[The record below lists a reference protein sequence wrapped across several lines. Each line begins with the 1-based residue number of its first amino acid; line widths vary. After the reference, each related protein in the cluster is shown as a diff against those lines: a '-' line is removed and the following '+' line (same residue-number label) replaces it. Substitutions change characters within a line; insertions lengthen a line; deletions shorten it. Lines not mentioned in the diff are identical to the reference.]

1 LGVAL
6 KLLANPIVLRMVL
19 GAFAAGLA
27 FLIGTIMIR
36 RMRRRISE
44 EASFTPEAASAE
56 GFPLHTYHAV
66 IQQLKQ
72 QKHQLQS
79 EQQVERRR
87 AKTSENISAAVLS
100 NLSSGVMFFTPD
112 GLLRQA
118 NASARR
124 ILGFAS
130 PLGLKVAQVF
140 RDATALPASGGPA
153 ENVADAI
160 ASSLRENLPFLR
172 LAAQYVTPVG
182 QQRTLEITVSAVYAP
197 GGEALGSACLIN
209 DLSEMAQI
217 RRQQELRREI
227 SAEMALGLRNSLSTI
242 SDYAQQIVDNQDQER
257 SCRLAADIAAE
268 AAQLDHTIGS
278 FLAGDRAVGAA
289 PGT

>member
-36 RMRRRISE
+36 RVRRKISE
-44 EASFTPEAASAE
+44 EASFPPEAASAE

-72 QKHQLQS
+72 QKHELQS

-130 PLGLKVAQVF
+130 PIGLKVAQVF
-140 RDATALPASGGPA
+140 RDATAAPASGGPG

-160 ASSLRENLPFLR
+160 AASLRENLPFLR

-182 QQRTLEITVSAVYAP
+182 QQRTLEITVSAVHAP
-197 GGEALGSACLIN
+197 GGEALGSACLIS